1 MSDLFKQI
9 QKNKKPPQI
18 PQKGEDSG
26 SDDEEENKDNFV
38 ADPKEKPNMQIP
50 IKPTESFQK
59 KEEFSM
65 PKIPKKKLWSSR
77 ME

>member
-18 PQKGEDSG
+18 PQKGFVFLVLFSPNPYKSILKGEDSG

-38 ADPKEKPNMQIP
+38 SENLVF
-50 IKPTESFQK
+50 SF
-59 KEEFSM
+59 
-65 PKIPKKKLWSSR
+65 I
-77 ME
+77 